1 MCYLIEL
8 LLQCKSDSLGE
19 DVGTDSEESSEYD
32 SENGY
37 DDHFFDDS
45 DMEMYTSS
53 PVRNS
58 GGIVILSVFS

>member
-1 MCYLIEL
+1 
-8 LLQCKSDSLGE
+8 
-19 DVGTDSEESSEYD
+19 VGTGSEESSEFD

-53 PVRNS
+53 PVRSS
-58 GGIVILSVFS
+58 GGILFVSSCFLEAIKCSYI

>member
-1 MCYLIEL
+1 
-8 LLQCKSDSLGE
+8 
-19 DVGTDSEESSEYD
+19 VGTGSEESSEYD

-53 PVRNS
+53 PVRSS
-58 GGIVILSVFS
+58 GGILILSSCSLEAIKFLYI

>member
-1 MCYLIEL
+1 
-8 LLQCKSDSLGE
+8 
-19 DVGTDSEESSEYD
+19 VGTDSEESSEYD

>member
-1 MCYLIEL
+1 M
-8 LLQCKSDSLGE
+8 
-19 DVGTDSEESSEYD
+19 GTGSEESSEYD

-53 PVRNS
+53 PVRSS
-58 GGIVILSVFS
+58 GGILILSWCSLEAIKCLYI